1 MPIETATL
9 EARLTE
15 AENALHTL
23 LLGQTVTVV
32 SYDGH
37 RTEFKPADEGKLRR
51 YVQELKRK
59 LGQAPAGRMSR
70 RVVF

>member
-9 EARLTE
+9 EASLTE
-15 AENALHTL
+15 AENALHKL

>member
-15 AENALHTL
+15 AENALHKL
-23 LLGQTVTVV
+23 LLGQTVIVV

-37 RTEFKPADEGKLRR
+37 RTEFKPADESKLRR
-51 YVQELKRK
+51 YVQELNRQ
-59 LGQAPAGRMSR
+59 LGRVPAGRMSR

>member
-15 AENALHTL
+15 AENALHQL

-37 RTEFKPADEGKLRR
+37 RTESKPADEVKLRR
-51 YVQELKRK
+51 YVQELKRQ
-59 LGQAPAGRMSR
+59 LGQVPSGRMSR